1 MPETVTAG
9 PWERGGDDEPAS
21 GILEFAVL
29 GLLRESPMHGYELR
43 KRLNTSLGVFRA
55 FSYGTLYPC
64 LKTLV
69 ASGWLIEESGSAPED
84 ALAAPLTGR
93 RAKIVYRLTAEGKEH
108 FEELLS
114 QTGPDAYEDEHFAAR
129 FAFFGQTSRDVRM
142 RVLEGRRS
150 RLEERLEKMRA
161 SLARTRERLDD
172 YTLELQRHGM
182 ESVEREV
189 RWLNELIESERA
201 GRDQQR
207 CRFRGA
213 PTRRTPHLE
222 RRAACPGPGRTT
234 PGRIRPTTPPR
245 EGRSRSSLEYTQ
257 GATGMGSVRVAIVG
271 VGNCAA
277 SLVQGVEY
285 YKDADPAAKVPGPD
299 ARAVRRVPRP

>member
-1 MPETVTAG
+1 MS
-9 PWERGGDDEPAS
+9 RRS

-69 ASGWLIEESGSAPED
+69 ANGWLTEGSGSTSEE
-84 ALAAPLTGR
+84 ALAATRAGR
-93 RAKIVYRLTAEGKEH
+93 RAKIVYRLTAEGKER

-150 RLEERLEKMRA
+150 RLEERLEKMRV

-201 GRDQQR
+201 GRDL
-207 CRFRGA
+207 RGSA
-213 PTRRTPHLE
+213 GDGSTRNSTSGETGGLPRHRDSTRPD
-222 RRAACPGPGRTT
+222 PSDDTT
-234 PGRIRPTTPPR
+234 
-245 EGRSRSSLEYTQ
+245 
-257 GATGMGSVRVAIVG
+257 A
-271 VGNCAA
+271 
-277 SLVQGVEY
+277 
-285 YKDADPAAKVPGPD
+285 
-299 ARAVRRVPRP
+299 

>member
-1 MPETVTAG
+1 MS
-9 PWERGGDDEPAS
+9 RRS

-69 ASGWLIEESGSAPED
+69 ANGWLIEEPGNVGE
-84 ALAAPLTGR
+84 AAASLTGR
-93 RAKIVYRLTAEGKEH
+93 RAKIVYRLTADGKEH
-108 FEELLS
+108 FEQLLS
-114 QTGPDAYEDEHFAAR
+114 QTGPDAYEDETFAAR

-201 GRDQQR
+201 GRDLRGSAAEGTAQQD
-207 CRFRGA
+207 
-213 PTRRTPHLE
+213 
-222 RRAACPGPGRTT
+222 TT
-234 PGRIRPTTPPR
+234 
-245 EGRSRSSLEYTQ
+245 S
-257 GATGMGSVRVAIVG
+257 GATGG
-271 VGNCAA
+271 
-277 SLVQGVEY
+277 L
-285 YKDADPAAKVPGPD
+285 
-299 ARAVRRVPRP
+299 PRPGDDPRPDTPGDTAT